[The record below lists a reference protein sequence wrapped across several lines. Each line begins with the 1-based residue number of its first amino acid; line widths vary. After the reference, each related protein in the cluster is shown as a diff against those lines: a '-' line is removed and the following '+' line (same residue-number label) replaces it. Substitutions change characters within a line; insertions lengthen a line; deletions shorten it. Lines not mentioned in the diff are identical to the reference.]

1 VSVSTLDVPVAVA
14 VAFLS
19 DKAAVPSDTIK
30 ESPSLL
36 IYSSAIQ
43 SRKKQKKVKLS
54 LGVNKHCPVKK
65 CERME
70 VHLHI
75 FIAPHE
81 MKVKGKLFSLPALIS
96 EKVTLLHQGRC
107 VGP

>member
-1 VSVSTLDVPVAVA
+1 VAVT

-30 ESPSLL
+30 GSPSLL

-43 SRKKQKKVKLS
+43 SRKKQNKAKLS
-54 LGVNKHCPVKK
+54 LGVNKHCPVKI

-70 VHLHI
+70 VQLHTFLTPTRSEGKWQTLLSSHFNFGESNAI
-75 FIAPHE
+75 TP
-81 MKVKGKLFSLPALIS
+81 GKLRGLINL
-96 EKVTLLHQGRC
+96 EL
-107 VGP
+107 